1 MASLQAITGVDIVL
15 AAGGVLLLILGALI
29 WRVEANTRDSLRSK
43 RFDNDTNAS
52 LERMY
57 LEENSFRGMYNAM
70 HEVINQPPFM
80 VAGMTVA
87 SVFAI
92 LVGYFYVT
100 HPDTA
105 LSFIVLVFI
114 IGLVWYFG
122 DALESTLVVSFASR
136 SSLRK
141 SDRDN
146 VGRYQELVR
155 LGKYYLL
162 ALGVCLLAASS
173 ADAAGLVTYVSRPFG
188 VVLLVLAFGLAFL
201 AAWRS
206 TLAANRPIPG

>member
-1 MASLQAITGVDIVL
+1 LQAVTGVDIAL
-15 AAGGVLLLILGALI
+15 AAGAILFLVLGALI
-29 WRVEANTRDSLRSK
+29 WRVEANTRGAFRSK
-43 RFDNDTNAS
+43 RFDSDTNAS

-57 LEENSFRGMYNAM
+57 LEDHSFRGVYNAV
-70 HEVINQPPFM
+70 HEVVNQPPFM
-80 VAGMTVA
+80 IAGMTVA

-92 LVGYFYVT
+92 LVGYFYVS
-100 HPDTA
+100 HPDIA

-114 IGLVWYFG
+114 LGLVWYFG
-122 DALESTLVVSFASR
+122 DALESTLVVSFAAR

-146 VGRYQELVR
+146 LARYQEMVR

-162 ALGVCLLAASS
+162 TLGVCLLAASFS
-173 ADAAGLVTYVSRPFG
+173 DFAGLITYITRPFG
-188 VVLLVLAFGLAFL
+188 VVLLALAVGLAFL